1 MPCWNVEERDGI
13 VVAAHNN
20 PPMNYLVSEGTAELA
35 DLVESWRR
43 PEVRVV
49 VITGAP
55 KDKYI
60 THYSVEELVKLG
72 DDPHRLR
79 QLARGLVFGYHTLL
93 RSLAYLDKPVIA
105 AMNGD
110 TMGAG
115 LELSLN
121 CDIRIAQRGDFRIG
135 FPEVALGILTGT
147 GSQLLARM
155 IGVGRALDFL
165 LRSRTVS
172 PEGAL
177 ELGIVNE
184 LADGRAGARP
194 RGRRRLEVPL
204 TGVRGRRQA
213 LDRARREPA
222 DRRGPSDRGRGVV
235 EDDCHRRGHAA
246 HAGLRRTAIREAQGV
261 DPRAR
266 RTARSRER
274 HRSLSVARSPGTVRL
289 SPWSRSR
296 PAKQRE

>member
-1 MPCWNVEERDGI
+1 MACWNVEERDGI
-13 VVAAHNN
+13 VVAAHDN
-20 PPMNYLVSEGTAELA
+20 PPMNYLVGEGTAELA
-35 DLVESWRR
+35 ELVESWRR

-184 LADGRAGARP
+184 LAADARARA
-194 RGRRRLEVPL
+194 LEV
-204 TGVRGRRQA
+204 A
-213 LDRARREPA
+213 E
-222 DRRGPSDRGRGVV
+222 
-235 EDDCHRRGHAA
+235 
-246 HAGLRRTAIREAQGV
+246 GLK
-261 DPRAR
+261 
-266 RTARSRER
+266 
-274 HRSLSVARSPGTVRL
+274 RL
-289 SPWSRSR
+289 SPVSVVAAKRSIVR
-296 PAKQRE
+296 GANLPIEEGLQIEGEEWLKTIVTDEAMRLMRDYVAQPFEKRREWIRAHGVPPAAGSATGA

>member
-13 VVAAHNN
+13 VVAAHDN

-35 DLVESWRR
+35 DLIESWRR

-184 LADGRAGARP
+184 LAADARARA
-194 RGRRRLEVPL
+194 LEVAEGLKCLSPVSVVAAKRSI
-204 TGVRGRRQA
+204 VRGANLPIEEGLQIEGEEWLKTIVTDEAMRLMRDYVAQPFEK
-213 LDRARREPA
+213 RREWIRTHGVPPA
-222 DRRGPSDRGRGVV
+222 
-235 EDDCHRRGHAA
+235 
-246 HAGLRRTAIREAQGV
+246 AGSATGA
-261 DPRAR
+261 
-266 RTARSRER
+266 
-274 HRSLSVARSPGTVRL
+274 
-289 SPWSRSR
+289 
-296 PAKQRE
+296 

>member
-1 MPCWNVEERDGI
+1 MSYWDVEERDGI
-13 VVAAHNN
+13 VIAAHNN
-20 PPMNYLVSEGTAELA
+20 PPMNYLVGEGTAELA
-35 DLVESWRR
+35 SLIERWRSSD
-43 PEVRVV
+43 VRVI

-60 THYSVEELVKLG
+60 THYSVEELVKLVE
-72 DDPHRLR
+72 DPDRLR
-79 QLARGLVFGYHTLL
+79 AAHGLVFGYHALL

-121 CDIRIAQRGDFRIG
+121 CDIRIAQQGDFRIG

-155 IGVGRALDFL
+155 IGLGRALDFL
-165 LRSRTVS
+165 LRSRTVT

-184 LADGRAGARP
+184 LAKDA
-194 RGRRRLEVPL
+194 
-204 TGVRGRRQA
+204 
-213 LDRARREPA
+213 RARA
-222 DRRGPSDRGRGVV
+222 V
-235 EDDCHRRGHAA
+235 EIAE
-246 HAGLRRTAIREAQGV
+246 GLK
-261 DPRAR
+261 
-266 RTARSRER
+266 
-274 HRSLSVARSPGTVRL
+274 RL
-289 SPWSRSR
+289 SPVSVTAAKRSIVR
-296 PAKQRE
+296 GANLPIEEGLRVEGEEWLKTIVTEDALRLMRDYVAQPFEKRREWIHGHGVPPTTGSAVGS

>member
-1 MPCWNVEERDGI
+1 MSYWDVQERDGI
-13 VVAAHNN
+13 VVAAHDN
-20 PPMNYLVSEGTAELA
+20 PPMNYLVAQGTAELA
-35 DLVESWRR
+35 SLIEKWRR
-43 PEVRVV
+43 PEVRVI

-60 THYSVEELVKLG
+60 THYSVEELV
-72 DDPHRLR
+72 
-79 QLARGLVFGYHTLL
+79 QLAEDPDQLRAAHGLVFGYHALL

-121 CDIRIAQRGDFRIG
+121 CDIRVAQRGDFRIG

-155 IGVGRALDFL
+155 IGLGRALDFL
-165 LRSRTVS
+165 LRSRTVT

-184 LADGRAGARP
+184 LADDARARAIEIAEGMK
-194 RGRRRLEVPL
+194 RLSAVSV
-204 TGVRGRRQA
+204 TAAKRSIVRGANLPIEEGLRIEGEEWLKTIVTEDALRLMRDYVAQPFEKRRQWIQTHGVP
-213 LDRARREPA
+213 PA
-222 DRRGPSDRGRGVV
+222 TGKAVG
-235 EDDCHRRGHAA
+235 A
-246 HAGLRRTAIREAQGV
+246 
-261 DPRAR
+261 
-266 RTARSRER
+266 
-274 HRSLSVARSPGTVRL
+274 
-289 SPWSRSR
+289 
-296 PAKQRE
+296 

>member
-13 VVAAHNN
+13 VIAAHDN
-20 PPMNYLVSEGTAELA
+20 PPMNYLVGEGTAELA
-35 DLVESWRR
+35 SLIEDWRR

-72 DDPHRLR
+72 DDPARLR

-184 LADGRAGARP
+184 LAEDARARAV
-194 RGRRRLEVPL
+194 EVAEGLKGLSPVSV
-204 TGVRGRRQA
+204 TAAKRSIVRGANLPIEEGLQIEGEEWLKTIVTDEAMRLMRDYVAQPFEK
-213 LDRARREPA
+213 RREWIRTHGVPPA
-222 DRRGPSDRGRGVV
+222 
-235 EDDCHRRGHAA
+235 
-246 HAGLRRTAIREAQGV
+246 AGSATGA
-261 DPRAR
+261 
-266 RTARSRER
+266 
-274 HRSLSVARSPGTVRL
+274 
-289 SPWSRSR
+289 
-296 PAKQRE
+296 

>member
-1 MPCWNVEERDGI
+1 MPCWDVEERDGI
-13 VVAAHNN
+13 VIAAHNN
-20 PPMNYLVSEGTAELA
+20 PPMNYLVGEGTAELA
-35 DLVESWRR
+35 SLVEDWRR

-72 DDPHRLR
+72 DDPARLR

-93 RSLAYLDKPVIA
+93 RSLAYLDKPVVA

-121 CDIRIAQRGDFRIG
+121 CDIRIAQRGDFQIG

-184 LADGRAGARP
+184 LAEDA
-194 RGRRRLEVPL
+194 
-204 TGVRGRRQA
+204 
-213 LDRARREPA
+213 RARA
-222 DRRGPSDRGRGVV
+222 V
-235 EDDCHRRGHAA
+235 EVAE
-246 HAGLRRTAIREAQGV
+246 GLK
-261 DPRAR
+261 
-266 RTARSRER
+266 
-274 HRSLSVARSPGTVRL
+274 RL
-289 SPWSRSR
+289 SPVSVIAAKRSIVR
-296 PAKQRE
+296 GANLPIEEGLQIEGEEWLKTIVTDEAMRLMRDYVAQPFEKRREWIRTHGVPPAAGSATGA

>member
-1 MPCWNVEERDGI
+1 MAYWKVEERGGV
-13 VVAAHNN
+13 VVAAHDN
-20 PPMNYLVSEGTAELA
+20 PPMNYLVAGGTAELA
-35 DLVESWRR
+35 KLIEDWRR
-43 PEVRVV
+43 PEVRAV

-60 THYSVEELVKLG
+60 THYSVEELVQSG
-72 DDPHRLR
+72 DDPERLR
-79 QLARGLVFGYHTLL
+79 RSAHGLIFGYHALL

-105 AMNGD
+105 AMTGD

-155 IGVGRALDFL
+155 IGLGRALDFL
-165 LRSRTVS
+165 LRSRVVT

-184 LADGRAGARP
+184 LAADARARAI
-194 RGRRRLEVPL
+194 EVAEGL
-204 TGVRGRRQA
+204 AKLSSVSVIAAKRSIVRGANLPIEEGLRIEGEEWLKTIVTPEAMRLMRDYVA
-213 LDRARREPA
+213 TPFEKRREWLRSHSVP
-222 DRRGPSDRGRGVV
+222 PV
-235 EDDCHRRGHAA
+235 
-246 HAGLRRTAIREAQGV
+246 AGGATGA
-261 DPRAR
+261 
-266 RTARSRER
+266 
-274 HRSLSVARSPGTVRL
+274 
-289 SPWSRSR
+289 
-296 PAKQRE
+296 

>member
-1 MPCWNVEERDGI
+1 MACWEVEERDGI

-20 PPMNYLVSEGTAELA
+20 PPMNYLVAEGTAELA
-35 DLVESWRR
+35 ALIEDWQR

-55 KDKYI
+55 KNQYI
-60 THYSVEELVKLG
+60 THYSVEELVRLA
-72 DDPHRLR
+72 DDPTRLR

-155 IGVGRALDFL
+155 IGSGRALDFL
-165 LRSRTVS
+165 LRSRTVA

-184 LADGRAGARP
+184 LAD
-194 RGRRRLEVPL
+194 
-204 TGVRGRRQA
+204 
-213 LDRARREPA
+213 D
-222 DRRGPSDRGRGVV
+222 
-235 EDDCHRRGHAA
+235 
-246 HAGLRRTAIREAQGV
+246 
-261 DPRAR
+261 
-266 RTARSRER
+266 ARSR
-274 HRSLSVARSPGTVRL
+274 AREIAEGLKRL
-289 SPWSRSR
+289 SPVSVTAAKRSIVR
-296 PAKQRE
+296 GANLPIEEGLQIEGEEWLKTIVTDEAMRLMRDYVAQPFEKRREWIHTHGVPPAPGRATGA